1 MLIHQL
7 SEAVISGL
15 FFVSSVLTTGSVLN
29 TEIYQTQA
37 GMQEKQGILKHIII
51 IYNNNNNTIIIIISI
66 IIIEKIQ
73 HHETNI
79 MHKYKKLTCHRTL
92 MP

>member
-1 MLIHQL
+1 
-7 SEAVISGL
+7 
-15 FFVSSVLTTGSVLN
+15 
-29 TEIYQTQA
+29 
-37 GMQEKQGILKHIII
+37 MQEKQGILKHIII